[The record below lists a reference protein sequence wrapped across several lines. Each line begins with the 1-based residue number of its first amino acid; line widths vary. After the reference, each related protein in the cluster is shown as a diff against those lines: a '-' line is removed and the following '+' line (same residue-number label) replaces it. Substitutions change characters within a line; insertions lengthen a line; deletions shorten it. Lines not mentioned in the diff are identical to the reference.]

1 MQRINDFQSIIGR
14 DLFQTIAVV
23 QLSSNTRSI
32 NSSAKHSFFSNFRR
46 YKVTKP
52 LKAIIET
59 VRRGPNY
66 VNKKRFHYSRLINI
80 SLHTRSVDL
89 LPVQPVGATRLASAR
104 GGSRSKFRAPT
115 FECKFFLKHMCIEE
129 STRKYLWH
137 CWDFSPPPAVI
148 RRLPQWFGVP
158 IVTPRSGD
166 LTSLDTPSL
175 RPWVQPSG
183 KSEVPEPNH
192 LPNPEVF
199 AWSQCGF

>member
-104 GGSRSKFRAPT
+104 GGARSKFRAPT
-115 FECKFFLKHMCIEE
+115 FESKFFLKHMGIEE
-129 STRKYLWH
+129 ST
-137 CWDFSPPPAVI
+137 CD
-148 RRLPQWFGVP
+148 
-158 IVTPRSGD
+158 IVGIFAPPRSHSVPP
-166 LTSLDTPSL
+166 TVIW
-175 RPWVQPSG
+175 RPHSDSALG
-183 KSEVPEPNH
+183 
-192 LPNPEVF
+192 
-199 AWSQCGF
+199 GFDFP